1 MKKMLKTLLAATLII
16 ASLLSLLSVGLAEE
30 KITISFFHRWPNEPK
45 GPYMDEVVAKF
56 EEANPNIKIQ
66 LIDPVLNDSYKE
78 KIRVLVGSSDIPD
91 VFMSW
96 SGTFGGNLVKS
107 GRVLPLDDMIA
118 ADADW
123 AENIVESQWG
133 PFNYDGKQ
141 YGIPWSMDGK
151 VFFYNKD
158 VFERLNLE
166 EPNTW
171 DQFIAVLEALKADGF
186 EAPISAGFSA
196 EWAVS
201 HYMGTLVQRMVDPD
215 VVAKDYAL
223 EGDFTDEGY
232 VKTLEAFLE
241 MSKYMTPDSNS
252 VDHTYARN
260 EFIDGE
266 SALCYMQLA
275 EIKYVADDAE
285 FDYSFFDMPAL
296 PDGKGDPDEL
306 EGAPEG
312 MMISAECKHPEA
324 AQAFVKFFINQE
336 NGALMTKQTG
346 ELSCVKG
353 AVNEESVASPKQLEA
368 VELIKNSS
376 GTTLWQDNA
385 LDATVASAFMKGGQL
400 LLTGDMTPEQVM
412 ESVRAAVVE
421 AKAK

>member
-1 MKKMLKTLLAATLII
+1 MKRTLKTLLVITLVITSLF
-16 ASLLSLLSVGLAEE
+16 SLLTYGLAEE
-30 KITISFFHRWPNEPK
+30 KVTITFFHRWPNEPK

-56 EEANPNIKIQ
+56 EAANPNIDIQ

-96 SGTFGGNLVKS
+96 SGSFGQNLVNS
-107 GRVLPLDDMIA
+107 GRVLPLDDMISS
-118 ADADW
+118 DPEW
-123 AENIVESQWG
+123 AGNIVESQWQ

-151 VFFYNKD
+151 VFFYNKTA
-158 VFERLNLE
+158 FEKLGLS

-171 DQFIAVLEALKADGF
+171 DEFIAVLEALKADGYGS
-186 EAPISAGFSA
+186 PISAGFSG

-201 HYMGTLVQRMVDPD
+201 HYMGTLVQRMVDPQ
-215 VVAKDYAL
+215 VVAKDYTL
-223 EGDFTDEGY
+223 EGDFSDEGY
-232 VKTLEAFLE
+232 IKMLECFQQL
-241 MSKYMTPDSNS
+241 STYMTPDPNS
-252 VDHTYARN
+252 VDHVYARN

-266 SALCYMQLA
+266 SAMCYMQLA

-285 FDYSFFDMPAL
+285 FDFSFFDMPAL
-296 PDGKGDPDEL
+296 PDGKGDPNEL

-312 MMISAECKHPEA
+312 MMISAECEHPEA

-336 NGALMTKQTG
+336 NGSLMTKQTG

-353 AVNEESVASPKQLEA
+353 AVNEESIASPKQLEA
-368 VELIKNSS
+368 VELIQASS

-400 LLTGDMTPEQVM
+400 LLTGDMTPQQVM
-412 ESVRAAVVE
+412 DSVRTAVGE